1 MQKVKEEIRK
11 NEIYVANEKGDEY
24 AKYIST
30 NTNLIVR
37 SMLEDDVEYV
47 SKQRKI
53 GWRQRKKL
61 MKLLKQQE
69 SEAQYFVIE
78 EQMQYEGARNKIIA
92 IAELYQNGNIDVWI
106 FINKNLADS
115 IYDFAIET
123 LKTRIHIAISE
134 LFHKTNNTKALIYLN
149 KAV

>member
-1 MQKVKEEIRK
+1 MQKGNKEIRK

-69 SEAQYFVIE
+69 F
-78 EQMQYEGARNKIIA
+78 
-92 IAELYQNGNIDVWI
+92 
-106 FINKNLADS
+106 F
-115 IYDFAIET
+115 
-123 LKTRIHIAISE
+123 
-134 LFHKTNNTKALIYLN
+134 LFL
-149 KAV
+149 